1 MQIFLTVNIKELIK
15 DIRLKA
21 KKTQGEFAE
30 SINVSRG
37 TISQIE
43 GGRANPTYEILEKI
57 INVYSIDANVLF
69 KKSIPNYLPK
79 DIPNVNLISKE
90 TEVLLSKNDLKVLNS
105 IPYFPSVSEIEKYL
119 SLSENKIKSLIKDI
133 CIDIEKKV
141 QTINLLCEL
150 SMMLKLKTK
159 KNLFNQLDS
168 KELISKVLQEYNHKD
183 WDNDLVIESSKLV
196 YIIKLYGLN
205 EEFNQL
211 TYVIDNQINQF
222 YKQCSHDIKIGL
234 INFNNK

>member
-1 MQIFLTVNIKELIK
+1 MNIKELIK

-57 INVYSIDANVLF
+57 INVYSIDANVFF

-79 DIPNVNLISKE
+79 DIPNVNLINKDF
-90 TEVLLSKNDLKVLNS
+90 EVLLSKNDLKVLNS

-119 SLSENKIKSLIKDI
+119 HLSENKIKSLIKDI

-168 KELISKVLQEYNHKD
+168 KELINKVLQEYNHKD
-183 WDNDLVIESSKLV
+183 WDEDFVIESSKLV
-196 YIIKLYGLN
+196 YIVKLYGLN
-205 EEFNQL
+205 EEFIQL